1 MTKSPSAEMPAPAR
15 SSAASIIRAYSVPLV
30 LFVGAMFYQLVVI
43 PNSFPPSHYD
53 VLGLKRYSSIE
64 EVKTAYEKLSSQW
77 HSDAQV
83 PATVDFLKIR
93 YAFELLTN
101 PSWKTNYD
109 AFGIQEQ
116 LDVLEKAKEHF
127 AGQQFSKVDLP
138 LLDSPNPDARDDS
151 LNFISS
157 KDFQSMFQDNKPWL
171 IQLYSIGSKRC
182 NQFSDVWKRIAA
194 FLDGVANTASVELG
208 DSQLIAYLAEKKST
222 GQPFFRNGLPSLVA
236 FPQGCKT
243 ADCLIRY
250 EGQLSVDAITDWFA
264 TNILGLPRIFYYS
277 KESLGPNFLA
287 KVSPHKVKV
296 IIFSS
301 TGERAAPFIRQ
312 AAQNYSPYASFAFV
326 LWREEESS
334 FWFNAFEVES
344 APAIVFLKDP
354 GLKPLVH
361 HGEIN
366 SSGFSNIM
374 EQNKQLEL
382 RQLRSMTSME
392 LGCDA
397 HGFSRAGYD
406 TTTWYCAIIAGR
418 HGPELSK
425 MRETVRRVQNLLS
438 DDSESTVVGKDHIAP
453 ASVALSSKRLTF
465 AWLDGEAQQRYCQ
478 FYLHSE
484 SSYETCGPRRDMTD
498 VPLLFIV
505 RYKRNASEEN
515 VKPERKRNS
524 IFDALQ
530 EQELDPASQLVA
542 KYNGSDEI
550 PEIIKWISQI
560 INDGDSRDL
569 PHYRTKTPDL
579 VPEDEKPIWSKG
591 AQSFPSTSTIKQRFR
606 NFITKI
612 FDYTED
618 PRIGPILLLGS
629 LLSFG
634 TIWLRRG
641 QSTVQ
646 SNPPSQSNSEDEKR
660 RRRRDRA
667 RPKSTKDLPPSIT
680 DDEPKE
686 AFQVPFSDSD
696 SE

>member
-64 EVKTAYEKLSSQW
+64 EVKTAY
-77 HSDAQV
+77 
-83 PATVDFLKIR
+83 IR

-101 PSWKTNYD
+101 PSWKTTYD

-250 EGQLSVDAITDWFA
+250 EEQLSVDAITDWFA

-277 KESLGPNFLA
+277 KESLGSNFLA

-312 AAQNYSPYASFAFV
+312 AAQNY
-326 LWREEESS
+326 
-334 FWFNAFEVES
+334 FEVES

-425 MRETVRRVQNLLS
+425 MRETVRRVQNILS

-515 VKPERKRNS
+515 VKPERKQNS

-542 KYNGSDEI
+542 KYNGSDEM
-550 PEIIKWISQI
+550 PE
-560 INDGDSRDL
+560 
-569 PHYRTKTPDL
+569 RTKTPDL

-591 AQSFPSTSTIKQRFR
+591 AQSFLSTSTIKQRFW

-629 LLSFG
+629 LMSFG

-660 RRRRDRA
+660 RRRRDRG
-667 RPKSTKDLPPSIT
+667 RPKSTKGLPPSIT